1 MSLKASFELP
11 YPGMFAIHFSA
22 FDKAGNNKTSRK
34 VLLYDNSSAV
44 TFNPDKVTRV
54 VTASAESSYEWVVE
68 DTNEVDIFW
77 QDRFRNWR
85 HEDKGWLNKVKPH
98 WAVDSKYDDHYGER
112 QVDEIQNVHGMKA
125 FLAQLDQREFPCT
138 HFSIVCLSVNFSYFY
153 FLLWNLGIN
162 FN

>member
-1 MSLKASFELP
+1 
-11 YPGMFAIHFSA
+11 MFAIHFSA
-22 FDKAGNNKTSRK
+22 FDKAGNHKTSRK

-77 QDRFRNWR
+77 KDRFRNRR

-98 WAVDSKYDDHYGER
+98 LAVDSKYDDHYGER

-125 FLAQLDQREFPCT
+125 FLAQLDQREFPCS
-138 HFSIVCLSVNFSYFY
+138 HFSIVCLSVNFIYF
-153 FLLWNLGIN
+153 
-162 FN
+162 